1 MSTVVIEGLLYSAKR
16 VLSKPVTA
24 ISSGTRQ
31 PALSKPLMPPIAVR
45 SLMAMTAVGRG
56 GVLRDR
62 QARRQP
68 AFKAQVAAEDRSGLK
83 PQIPH
88 AFVVAFETTLLDL
101 SLGRPRKQCAGGHSC
116 RDI

>member
-56 GVLRDR
+56 GGLPDR
-62 QARRQP
+62 QAPRP
-68 AFKAQVAAEDRSGLK
+68 TPFKAQVAPEDPPRAQ
-83 PQIPH
+83 PQNPP
-88 AFVVAFETTLLDL
+88 AFVVALETAVFEL
-101 SLGRPRKQCAGGHSC
+101 
-116 RDI
+116 